1 MFIKLILNF
10 IHFLIL
16 IFVICIPFLPKPI
29 LKYAVFFP
37 SCLYIIWII
46 YNGCPITHITHGPD
60 ENFIKNLVDKIFP
73 GSNIETEY
81 VNGLGMT
88 LILAIVAYRNINV
101 SKK

>member
-1 MFIKLILNF
+1 MFINPLLN
-10 IHFLIL
+10 IVHFLVL
-16 IFVICIPFLPKPI
+16 VFVIYIPFLPKNI

-37 SCLYIIWII
+37 SFLYVLWII
-46 YNGCPITHITHGPD
+46 YDGCPITHITHGPG

-88 LILAIVAYRNINV
+88 LILAIVAYRNIVVN
-101 SKK
+101 KK